1 MRAVL
6 ILNPARTTNSLR
18 KFRTGFFLLILI
30 IAAWVYHATW
40 LSFLG
45 HALIQQDQP
54 FEADAIVLLAGD
66 SGGERIGKA
75 VELAKAKLAPRILVS
90 SAGHIFDTSE
100 GELSV
105 SFAVKRGAPPG
116 LFEVIQHGADS
127 TKEEA
132 EIMIAECRRRGL
144 KKILLVSSDYHTN
157 RAGKIFRI
165 VAPEM
170 EIRTVGSMTQSF
182 NPDSWWTNR
191 AARKVWL
198 MEAVKTVAFW
208 LRM

>member
-1 MRAVL
+1 MRAAL
-6 ILNPARTTNSLR
+6 IHNPARTINSLR

-30 IAAWVYHATW
+30 IATWVYHAAW
-40 LSFLG
+40 LYFLG

-54 FEADAIVLLAGD
+54 FQADAIVLLAGD
-66 SGGERIGKA
+66 SKGERMNKA
-75 VELAKAKLAPRILVS
+75 VELANAKLAPRILVS
-90 SAGHIFDTSE
+90 SAGHLFDSSE

-105 SFAVKRGAPPG
+105 SFAVKRGAAPG

-127 TKEEA
+127 TMEEA
-132 EIMIAECRRRGL
+132 EIMIAECRRRGV
-144 KKILLVSSDYHTN
+144 KKLLLVSSDYHTN
-157 RAGKIFRI
+157 RAGKIFRV

-170 EIRTVGSMTQSF
+170 EIRTVGSMTQVF

>member
-1 MRAVL
+1 MRAAL
-6 ILNPARTTNSLR
+6 ILNPARTTNSLL
-18 KFRTGFFLLILI
+18 KLRTGFFLLILI
-30 IAAWVYHATW
+30 IVAWVAHVRW

-54 FEADAIVLLAGD
+54 FAADAIVLLAGD
-66 SGGERIGKA
+66 SKGERISKA
-75 VELAKAKLAPRILVS
+75 VELANAKLAPRILVS
-90 SAGHIFDTSE
+90 SAGHLFDSSE

-105 SFAVKRGAPPG
+105 SFALKRGAAPG

-127 TKEEA
+127 TTEEA
-132 EIMIAECRRRGL
+132 EIMIAECRRRGV
-144 KKILLVSSDYHTN
+144 KKLLVVTSDYHTN
-157 RAGKIFRI
+157 RAGKIHKI

-170 EIRTVGSMTQSF
+170 EIRTVGSLTKTF

-191 AARKVWL
+191 ASRKVWL
-198 MEAVKTVAFW
+198 MESLKTFAFW